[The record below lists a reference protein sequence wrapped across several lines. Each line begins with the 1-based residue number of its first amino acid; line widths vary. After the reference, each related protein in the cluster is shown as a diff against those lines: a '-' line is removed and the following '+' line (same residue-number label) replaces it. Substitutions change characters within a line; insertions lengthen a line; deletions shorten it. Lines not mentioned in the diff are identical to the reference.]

1 MLKNDSN
8 TLRERYRNCK
18 DAKEK
23 IRYTTLYAVSRGFS
37 VAEAAKFVDVDE
49 STVYDW
55 IKKWVTEESVSDKP
69 RSGRPQKLTEENEK
83 EIKELIDENDP
94 KKHRINAMSYTTAEL
109 HEYFLQPRGKDIDGE
124 TLRAHLRKMGAH
136 FVKAQKRYKEAD
148 EENRLNFHGTSHMWQ
163 SIMDSRKFCLSTKCR
178 CRLPRITAM
187 DGRSTKGS
195 LSTLLN
201 AIK

>member
-1 MLKNDSN
+1 MLENDSN
-8 TLRERYRNCK
+8 ILREWYRNCK

-69 RSGRPQKLTEENEK
+69 RSGRPQKLTEEDEK

-94 KKHRINAMSYTTAEL
+94 KKYGINAMSYTTAEL
-109 HEYFLQPRGKDIDGE
+109 HEYFLRFHGKDIDE
-124 TLRAHLRKMGAH
+124 
-136 FVKAQKRYKEAD
+136 
-148 EENRLNFHGTSHMWQ
+148 
-163 SIMDSRKFCLSTKCR
+163 
-178 CRLPRITAM
+178 
-187 DGRSTKGS
+187 
-195 LSTLLN
+195 
-201 AIK
+201 